1 MKIRMLDQIREAQKR
16 LEPYIFKTPVIRL
29 EGLDEIL
36 GCQVYVKADCMQKT
50 NSFKIRGALNK
61 MLQLPQEKLK
71 HGVIAVSSGN
81 HGKGVAYAAKMLG
94 VPCTIVLTDTAPE
107 IKQKGIRELGAEA
120 ILCPL
125 EDRQKLAAKLSEEKQ
140 YTIIPPYDDKDIIA
154 GQGTAGLEIMEQLPD
169 VDAVVVPV
177 SGGGLISGIS
187 SAVKLTKPEAKV
199 YGAEP
204 AVVGR
209 YFKSYQAGKR
219 ITVPKAKSIADALL
233 VLTPGEINYEIVAK
247 YVDELFQVE
256 ETFIRKGART
266 LVEMGKVMCEPSS
279 GIGIGAALQGCL
291 HVKRSDKVCF
301 FISGGNAELEQ
312 LVNL

>member
-1 MKIRMLDQIREAQKR
+1 MLEKIKEAKMR
-16 LEPYIFKTPVIRL
+16 LKPYIYETPVIRL

-36 GCQVYVKADCMQKT
+36 GCKVYVKADCMQKT

-61 MLQLPQEKLK
+61 MLQLAPEQLE

-94 VPCTIVLTDTAPE
+94 IPCTIVLTDTAPM
-107 IKQKGIRELGAEA
+107 IKQQGIKELGAQA

-125 EDRQKLAAKLSEEKQ
+125 KERQALAEKLSREHHF
-140 YTIIPPYDDKDIIA
+140 TVIPPYDDYDIVA
-154 GQGTAGLEIMEQLPD
+154 GQGTAGLEIMEQIPD

-187 SAVKLTKPEAKV
+187 AAVKSIRPEVKV

-204 AVVGR
+204 AVIGR
-209 YFKSYQAGKR
+209 YYKSYQAGER
-219 ITVPKAKSIADALL
+219 LTADQAKSIADALL
-233 VLTPGEINYEIVAK
+233 VLTPGEINYKMVAE
-247 YVDELFQVE
+247 YVDELLQVDE
-256 ETFIRKGART
+256 EFIRKGART
-266 LVEMGKVMCEPSS
+266 LVEQGKVMCEPSS
-279 GIGIGAALQGCL
+279 GIGIGAALQGCMKL
-291 HVKRSDKVCF
+291 KKTDKVCF
-301 FISGGNAELEQ
+301 FISGGNAQLEQ

>member
-1 MKIRMLDQIREAQKR
+1 MALFMLDLIKEAKKR
-16 LEPYIFKTPVIRL
+16 LAPYIYETPTIRL

-61 MLQLPQEKLK
+61 MLQLAPEQLE

-94 VPCTIVLTDTAPE
+94 IPCTIVLTDSAPK
-107 IKQKGIRELGAEA
+107 IKQQGISDLGAKA

-125 EDRQKLAAKLSEEKQ
+125 KERQALAKKLSEENG
-140 YTIIPPYDDKDIIA
+140 YAIIPPYDDYDIIA
-154 GQGTAGLEIMEQLPD
+154 GQGTAGLEIMGQIPD

-187 SAVKLTKPEAKV
+187 AAVKLTRPDVKV

-204 AVVGR
+204 EVIGR
-209 YFKSYQAGKR
+209 YYKSYQAGER
-219 ITVPKAKSIADALL
+219 LTVPQAKSIADALL
-233 VLTPGEINYEIVAK
+233 VLTPGEINYKMVAE
-247 YVDELFQVE
+247 YVDELIQVDE
-256 ETFIRKGART
+256 EFIRKGART
-266 LVEMGKVMCEPSS
+266 LVEQGKVMCEPSS
-279 GIGIGAALQGCL
+279 GIGMGAALQGSL
-291 HVKRSDKVCF
+291 RVKATDKVCF
-301 FISGGNAELEQ
+301 FISGGNAQLEQ
-312 LVNL
+312 LAAL